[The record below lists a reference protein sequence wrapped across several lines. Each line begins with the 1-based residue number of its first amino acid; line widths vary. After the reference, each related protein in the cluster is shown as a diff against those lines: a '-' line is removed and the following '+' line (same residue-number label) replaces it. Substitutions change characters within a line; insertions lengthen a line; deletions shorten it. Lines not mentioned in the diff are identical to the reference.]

1 MNPKDG
7 DTVKRI
13 LTIIFAV
20 MIIFSCVFHASAL
33 ETKSKITL
41 KESGEEVLSEIKKI
55 SATDIMKA
63 EKQEHESIYAFEL
76 YRKPPINN
84 PDVDKYP
91 EIETDSV
98 TIGFP
103 ASGGG
108 DRQKAIGKD
117 YRLFFVENNSLIPV
131 TITHSRSDEVTFTA
145 EKLGTYVM
153 FYDPRVYCITFYLG
167 YDAHDEDSEAPEDNV
182 YVSYTGLTGSAT
194 IEPPALPTREGYV
207 FNCWMQ
213 HSGTGSI
220 YSDEREEI
228 MAGSTF
234 RASWIKE
241 EDYKPLEITV
251 SHSNIIKG
259 AEDGKTVTVKVKN
272 SAGFR
277 DDFIADT
284 SDFSEEFILVGTD
297 EVTVSNVEYIDS
309 ETIKLTLS
317 GNSTDATNAN
327 EYYIGIRYYY
337 LTRYDNINCTEY
349 GSIQTNEYGFRKN
362 YFTSDNPLILSAS
375 ESSPV
380 TDLDNDGETTLKDIN
395 KFISYIR
402 QNQIQDT
409 DFFDLNRDSKIDS
422 KDILILISN
431 ILEAK

>member
-117 YRLFFVENNSLIPV
+117 
-131 TITHSRSDEVTFTA
+131 
-145 EKLGTYVM
+145 
-153 FYDPRVYCITFYLG
+153 
-167 YDAHDEDSEAPEDNV
+167 
-182 YVSYTGLTGSAT
+182 
-194 IEPPALPTREGYV
+194 
-207 FNCWMQ
+207 
-213 HSGTGSI
+213 
-220 YSDEREEI
+220 
-228 MAGSTF
+228 
-234 RASWIKE
+234 
-241 EDYKPLEITV
+241 
-251 SHSNIIKG
+251 
-259 AEDGKTVTVKVKN
+259 
-272 SAGFR
+272 
-277 DDFIADT
+277 
-284 SDFSEEFILVGTD
+284 
-297 EVTVSNVEYIDS
+297 
-309 ETIKLTLS
+309 
-317 GNSTDATNAN
+317 
-327 EYYIGIRYYY
+327 
-337 LTRYDNINCTEY
+337 
-349 GSIQTNEYGFRKN
+349 
-362 YFTSDNPLILSAS
+362 
-375 ESSPV
+375 
-380 TDLDNDGETTLKDIN
+380 
-395 KFISYIR
+395 
-402 QNQIQDT
+402 
-409 DFFDLNRDSKIDS
+409 
-422 KDILILISN
+422 
-431 ILEAK
+431 